1 MQTATQPAVG
11 VRPLE
16 VVRGYVALTKPTII
30 VLLLITTIPAMV
42 LASGGWPDV
51 RLVLATLLGAMGAA
65 ALRAL
70 AGVVLVTLALVV
82 AGVLRPAAA
91 LERVGVR
98 FWRRLQPLA
107 AALRRDLGG
116 ANALALGFLWGW
128 LPCGLVY
135 GALGWA
141 ATTGGP
147 GPAALVMTGFGL
159 GTLPGVMLPTVAA
172 WKLGAIVQAR
182 SSRRVA
188 AVMLAA
194 FGVWTLVGAA
204 TMLHAARSGAQCH
217 GGATTSPGLGE

>member
-1 MQTATQPAVG
+1 M
-11 VRPLE
+11 
-16 VVRGYVALTKPTII
+16 
-30 VLLLITTIPAMV
+30 
-42 LASGGWPDV
+42 
-51 RLVLATLLGAMGAA
+51 
-65 ALRAL
+65 
-70 AGVVLVTLALVV
+70 
-82 AGVLRPAAA
+82 
-91 LERVGVR
+91 R

-204 TMLHAARSGAQCH
+204 TMLHAARSGAPCH
-217 GGATTSPGLGE
+217 GEATTPTSLGE